1 MGQFI
6 FSQLRNQI
14 FKLHKL
20 PKAPPSKTGNSSNR
34 PGRPREFDHDVV
46 LDKVMETFWAHG
58 YDATSVSLL
67 ESKTGLAAPSLY
79 AAFGNKQQLFQKSV
93 EHYRELTKPIHYNA
107 RKQPRSWLVAK
118 HLLEGLVEFFTT
130 VGNPKGCLVV
140 LGAVS
145 SGTSSDAISNY
156 LVGIRSKMVVDYAV
170 RFERS
175 IKEGDLPADTDPYA
189 LANYLITLDCGLA
202 LQSKVGYTKADLLK
216 VVSLALENWPGRDQ

>member
-1 MGQFI
+1 
-6 FSQLRNQI
+6 
-14 FKLHKL
+14 
-20 PKAPPSKTGNSSNR
+20 
-34 PGRPREFDHDVV
+34 
-46 LDKVMETFWAHG
+46 METFWAHG

-93 EHYRELTKPIHYNA
+93 ERYRELTRPIHDNA

-130 VGNPKGCLVV
+130 VGNPKGCLVL

-145 SGTSSDAISNY
+145 SGTSPDSIRNY
-156 LVGIRSKMVVDYAV
+156 LLGIRSKMVFDYTV

-175 IKEGDLPADTDPYA
+175 IKEGDLPVDTDPYA

-202 LQSKVGYTKADLLK
+202 LQSKAGYTQADLMK
-216 VVSLALENWPGRDQ
+216 VVSLALENWPSCDR

>member
-1 MGQFI
+1 MGHFTV
-6 FSQLRNQI
+6 FQLQSKEL
-14 FKLHKL
+14 KLLKL
-20 PKAPPSKTGNSSNR
+20 PKAPTSKTGNSTSR

-46 LDKVMETFWAHG
+46 LDKLMETFWAHG

-93 EHYRELTKPIHYNA
+93 ERYRELTRPIHDNA

-130 VGNPKGCLVV
+130 VGNPKGCLVL

-145 SGTSSDAISNY
+145 SGTSSDAIRNY
-156 LVGIRSKMVVDYAV
+156 LMGIRSKMVFDYAV

-202 LQSKVGYTKADLLK
+202 LQSKAGYTQADLMK
-216 VVSLALENWPGRDQ
+216 VVSLALENWPSCDR

>member
-1 MGQFI
+1 MGQSTV
-6 FSQLRNQI
+6 SQLRNQRL
-14 FKLHKL
+14 KLHQL
-20 PKAPPSKTGNSSNR
+20 PKAPPSKTGNSTNR

-93 EHYRELTKPIHYNA
+93 EHYRELTKPIHENA
-107 RKQPRSWLVAK
+107 RKQPRSRLVAK

-130 VGNPKGCLVV
+130 NGNPKGCLVV
-140 LGAVS
+140 LGTVS
-145 SGTSSDAISNY
+145 SGTSSSAISNY
-156 LVGIRSKMVVDYAV
+156 LVGIRSKMVVDYAD

-202 LQSKVGYTKADLLK
+202 LQSKAGHSKADLLK